1 MLIKN
6 STNDSSYEPDK
17 FIAIGVNQGDAFFLK
32 KQSFRIQVDGGSRN
46 DFDQIF
52 SKATGEKRVDY
63 LICTHNDSDHSKGV
77 LSFLRS
83 DLYCKEVWLPAIW
96 LLKLEDLLSSPRLFL
111 SELSKEIGKVCKE
124 ENSNTLRTSLSGFLS
139 EFYLKN
145 KDKIL
150 GKLCPGDPDKRS
162 GINDTVSRKEETEL
176 MGNISALVAT
186 ESLDEYLNQ
195 SNTLRIEMA
204 RIRDELDLKIG
215 NEEFAVEMESLPCME
230 YTRKSFLLLER
241 SITPIN
247 NLVKIVEAA
256 SSKQGIDRIRFF
268 LYDEKM
274 VFGGHVGILEP
285 LNSYETSNVNR
296 IRQIGKKLTALEFL
310 ALTVVNEQSL
320 VFRSPSSSD
329 SKEVIFF
336 ADSDFNIE
344 NRIFWEDGMIATVP
358 HHGSTSNSG
367 PYDLWRKEG
376 GKRVIWLRTYHHSTE
391 NNSHAFLQ
399 CCGQEVHCTKRHKGE
414 KAKNVCFVAEKGDWR
429 KR

>member
-1 MLIKN
+1 MK
-6 STNDSSYEPDK
+6 TVEHDSSHDPDK
-17 FIAIGVNQGDAFFLK
+17 LIAIGVNQGDAFFLK

-63 LICTHNDSDHSKGV
+63 LICTHNDSDHSNGI

-83 DLYCKEVWLPAIW
+83 DLHCKEVWLPAIW
-96 LLKLEDLLSSPRLFL
+96 LLKLEDLLSNPSSFL
-111 SELSKEIGKVCKE
+111 SELSKEICKFCKE
-124 ENSNTLRTSLSGFLS
+124 EYSKTLSISLSGFLS

-145 KDKIL
+145 KDKIF
-150 GKLCPGDPDKRS
+150 GKLCPGDPDTRP
-162 GINDTVSRKEETEL
+162 GINDTVSQKEETEL
-176 MGNISALVAT
+176 IGYISGLVAT
-186 ESLDEYLNQ
+186 ERLDKYFNQ
-195 SNTLRIEMA
+195 SNSLRIEIS
-204 RIRDELDLKIG
+204 RIRDECFWQPKSS
-215 NEEFAVEMESLPCME
+215 NKEFVVYMESPPCIE
-230 YTRKSFLLLER
+230 YTRKSSLLLER
-241 SITPIN
+241 SFTPIN

-296 IRQIGKKLTALEFL
+296 IRQIGNTLSALEFL

-320 VFRSPSSSD
+320 VFRSPSSSS

-344 NRIFWEDGMIATVP
+344 NRIFWEDGMIATTP
-358 HHGSTSNSG
+358 HHGSKSNRG
-367 PYDLWRKEG
+367 PYDLWSKEG

-399 CCGQEVHCTKRHKGE
+399 YCGQEVHCTKRHKGE
-414 KAKNVCFVAEKGDWR
+414 KARNIIFIAENGNWKEE
-429 KR
+429 